1 MKNFIKFYVAMSR
14 GKIKQQPSADLVNI
28 FAEWFFA
35 GFTHV
40 TRTPTY
46 GDERSEA

>member
-1 MKNFIKFYVAMSR
+1 VAVSR
-14 GKIKQQPSADLVNI
+14 GKIKQQPFADLVNT